1 MAEERLQ
8 KILAQAGIASRR
20 KAELLMLEGR
30 VSVNGE
36 TVNGMGAK
44 ADAERDQIKVD
55 GALIHLPKRHVYVA
69 LNKPREVV
77 TTVSDPQGRTTVMH
91 FVKGVRERVF
101 PVGRLDY
108 NSEGLLLLT
117 TDGDFANRVT
127 SPAGHVEKVYVVKSN
142 GRLSDEQLED
152 FRQGIPLHGRRTA
165 PAHIKLIRQGDNPW
179 YEVRLTEGRQNQ
191 IRIMFKH
198 FHRLVEKLR
207 RVRIG
212 FLTLSGLEPG
222 MWRYLEAQETERLLR
237 LVHLEAPVSRHAAHA
252 SGHDKT
258 TPREHPEP
266 APEPAPPPVRQAPAP
281 RPAPQ
286 QERRPAAAGS
296 PQRGNASQKY
306 RTRRPV
312 SRENPPHAPE
322 QERRPASPGSPSRGN
337 AYQKQ
342 RPHRPPSSQR
352 PRPAP
357 QQERRPAAPGSPQR
371 GNASQKYRTRRPVS
385 RENPPHAPEQERRPA
400 PSESPSR
407 GNASQK
413 QRPQRPPSSQRPR
426 PASEQDRRSASSGSP
441 SRGNAYQKQRPQ
453 RPTSG
458 QRPRPAPEQ
467 DRRPAPAGSPSRGN
481 ASQQYGSKRPPS
493 SQRPR
498 PASQQDRRPA
508 PAGSLPRGKSSQQ
521 YGANRPPSREPSPPS
536 QKPARR
542 PSSGRPAPNKHK
554 R

>member
-20 KAELLMLEGR
+20 KAEVLMLEGR

-55 GALIHLPKRHVYVA
+55 GALIHMPKRHVYVA

-77 TTVSDPQGRTTVMH
+77 TTVTDPQGRTTVMH

-266 APEPAPPPVRQAPAP
+266 APEPATPPVRQAPAQ
-281 RPAPQ
+281 RPAPRQ
-286 QERRPAAAGS
+286 ERRPAAAGSASRGNASQKYRTRRPVSQEDSPHAPEQERRPAAAGS
-296 PQRGNASQKY
+296 PQRGNTSQKY

-312 SRENPPHAPE
+312 SRED
-322 QERRPASPGSPSRGN
+322 
-337 AYQKQ
+337 
-342 RPHRPPSSQR
+342 
-352 PRPAP
+352 
-357 QQERRPAAPGSPQR
+357 
-371 GNASQKYRTRRPVS
+371 
-385 RENPPHAPEQERRPA
+385 PPHAPEQERRPA
-400 PSESPSR
+400 PAGSPSL
-407 GNASQK
+407 GSASQ
-413 QRPQRPPSSQRPR
+413 QYRAQRPPSGERPR
-426 PASEQDRRSASSGSP
+426 PASEQDRRPAPSGAPPRSNASQQYRAQRPPSGERQRPASEQGRRP
-441 SRGNAYQKQRPQ
+441 APQGSTPRGKPYQKQRPQ
-453 RPTSG
+453 RPASG
-458 QRPRPAPEQ
+458 ERQRPASEQ
-467 DRRPAPAGSPSRGN
+467 DRRPAPPG
-481 ASQQYGSKRPPS
+481 
-493 SQRPR
+493 
-498 PASQQDRRPA
+498 A
-508 PAGSLPRGKSSQQ
+508 PPRGKSSQK
-521 YGANRPPSREPSPPS
+521 YGANRPASREQSPPS
-536 QKPARR
+536 QKPSRR
-542 PSSGRPAPNKHK
+542 PFSGWPAPNKHK

>member
-237 LVHLEAPVSRHAAHA
+237 LVHLEAPASRHAAHA

-258 TPREHPEP
+258 APREHPEH
-266 APEPAPPPVRQAPAP
+266 APEPAQPPVRQAPAP

-286 QERRPAAAGS
+286 QERRPA
-296 PQRGNASQKY
+296 P
-306 RTRRPV
+306 
-312 SRENPPHAPE
+312 
-322 QERRPASPGSPSRGN
+322 
-337 AYQKQ
+337 
-342 RPHRPPSSQR
+342 
-352 PRPAP
+352 
-357 QQERRPAAPGSPQR
+357 PGSPQR

-426 PASEQDRRSASSGSP
+426 PASEQERRPAPAGSPPRGNSSRQYGSKRPPSNQRPRSAPQQDRRPAPVGSP
-441 SRGNAYQKQRPQ
+441 PRGNAYQKQRPQ
-453 RPTSG
+453 RPPSS
-458 QRPRPAPEQ
+458 QRPRPAPQQ

-481 ASQQYGSKRPPS
+481 SSQKYGS
-493 SQRPR
+493 
-498 PASQQDRRPA
+498 
-508 PAGSLPRGKSSQQ
+508 
-521 YGANRPPSREPSPPS
+521 NRPPAREPSPPS